1 MEERIIELE
10 TRLTYQ
16 DDLVQKLD
24 EVIIKQQK
32 EIDEIKVLLKRMNQQ
47 LNETIGQELPG
58 EEGPTPHY

>member
-58 EEGPTPHY
+58 EEGPPPHY